1 MIEPNKDC
9 RFVGRY
15 YTIMCGILFYYIY
28 GGKIEQ
34 VSAFDYFLGKHQI
47 FDLLFSDCH
56 DSEWGGIGALIAR
69 PNSSI
74 PVQRRTGRAL

>member
-47 FDLLFSDCH
+47 FDSLFSDCLFFRIVNIQV
-56 DSEWGGIGALIAR
+56 SIGVVEI
-69 PNSSI
+69 NDH
-74 PVQRRTGRAL
+74 